1 MVYISEMFTD
11 NNVLVTKTESRTI
24 AKAHFRKAGHV
35 CDITKEGRI
44 LVNLEQF
51 EDETPLSSM

>member
-1 MVYISEMFTD
+1 MFTD

-35 CDITKEGRI
+35 CDITKEGHI